1 MNQEAPAFF
10 YIEATA
16 VRPNTSTKVCTWFC
30 IPSTLPNG
38 QLVGIDSLRYT
49 IDYIIAD
56 LIREYP
62 GWHLVC
68 ALKEEKDYLEYSS
81 FELDFA

>member
-1 MNQEAPAFF
+1 MTEETPSSF

-16 VRPNTSTKVCTWFC
+16 VRLATNTKVCIWFC

-38 QLVGIDSLRYT
+38 QLVSIDSLRYT
-49 IDYIIAD
+49 IDYIIAG
-56 LIREYP
+56 LIKEYP

-68 ALKEEKDYLEYSS
+68 TLKEEKDYLEYSS

>member
-16 VRPNTSTKVCTWFC
+16 VRQATNTKVCTWFC

-38 QLVGIDSLRYT
+38 QLVGADSIKYT
-49 IDYIIAD
+49 VDNIVTGLLKD
-56 LIREYP
+56 YP
-62 GWHLVC
+62 GWLLVC
-68 ALKEEKDYLEYSS
+68 TLKEEKDYLEYSS